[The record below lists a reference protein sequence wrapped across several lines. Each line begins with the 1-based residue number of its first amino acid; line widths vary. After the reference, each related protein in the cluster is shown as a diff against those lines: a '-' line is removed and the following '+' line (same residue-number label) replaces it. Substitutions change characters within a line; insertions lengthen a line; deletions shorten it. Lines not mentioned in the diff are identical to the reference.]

1 MQIDMAE
8 RKYKNPQVNLRL
20 PLEIKDRLAELA
32 EINSRSLNSEMVAA
46 LSAWVDKNQSVTSND
61 ITSINLRIDALELEV
76 KRLNDSISSN

>member
-20 PLEIKDRLAELA
+20 PVEIKDRLTELA

-46 LSAWVDKNQSVTSND
+46 LSAWVDQNQSVKSPD
-61 ITSINLRIDALELEV
+61 LTSINLRLDALELEV
-76 KRLNDSISSN
+76 KRLNSLKR

>member
-61 ITSINLRIDALELEV
+61 IASINLRLNALEFEV